1 MSLVTTLSCDQ
12 PGCGSVRKGTPEDV
26 NWTIRYLDWKVEEL
40 ENGTYY
46 TCPKHLPDVLT
57 NEQRLLAEAGSTLLA
72 EIQALHERGYY
83 VVGFPSDGEGVL
95 MHVRPY
101 DYDVD
106 EGPFVVI
113 TQSGAS
119 FHAQLLAGDDKGT
132 VLVDEDDE
140 VWG

>member
-1 MSLVTTLSCDQ
+1 MSLRTTLSCDQ
-12 PGCGSVRKGTPEDV
+12 PDCGTVCAGTPKD
-26 NWTIRYLDWKVEEL
+26 IDFALRYLDWKVEEL

-46 TCPKHLPDVLT
+46 TCPKHEPDVLT

-72 EIQALHERGYY
+72 EIRNLHERGYY
-83 VVGFPSDGEGVL
+83 VDGSPSDGEGAL
-95 MHVRPY
+95 LHVRPY
-101 DYDVD
+101 DYDPD
-106 EGPFVVI
+106 EGPFVLI

-119 FHAQLLAGDDKGT
+119 FHARLLAGDDKGT